1 MITNMN
7 KQAYD
12 AAFIRGFLKAADMMP
27 QAPLG
32 ANNPPN
38 QPQIPQIQG
47 NSGGQ
52 PMPGQGAPQI
62 PGSGISAQQR
72 PPAKGMGEFSMN
84 GGNGN
89 IAAILQQIMQQPGNG
104 MKPAPQAIQ
113 SQHIA

>member
-1 MITNMN
+1 MT
-7 KQAYD
+7 KQIYD

-62 PGSGISAQQR
+62 PGSGMSTQQ
-72 PPAKGMGEFSMN
+72 PPANGMGGFSMG

-89 IAAILQQIMQQPGNG
+89 IVAVLQQIMQQPGNG
-104 MKPAPQAIQ
+104 MKPAPQAVQ
-113 SQHIA
+113 SRHIA